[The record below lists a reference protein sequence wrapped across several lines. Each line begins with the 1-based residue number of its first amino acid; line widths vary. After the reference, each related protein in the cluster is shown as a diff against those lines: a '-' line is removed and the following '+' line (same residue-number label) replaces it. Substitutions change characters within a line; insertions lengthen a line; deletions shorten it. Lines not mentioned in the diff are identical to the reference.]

1 MSGAGRRVGIV
12 LRRCLGGANCEG
24 MQSSGQVEDRFP
36 GRPGL
41 NEITQILDGVYERKP
56 SHFPSSELFS
66 EGWMLRLVLD
76 WYSKDVNRATTEKH
90 TLHFCE
96 NSRWFSEAGLRSP
109 LKDDCAQADG
119 VIGDFEIRD
128 GTKSGIRVQPD
139 AAQFVVVEAKMGSK
153 LAKRTKDHREY
164 DQVTRS
170 ILCAC
175 FEAANGGVLPGA
187 LPAGIRVI
195 VVGPDELFSKDDN
208 AQRLKQEGDASFL
221 RRADE
226 KLAKGPWSKGA
237 DRHLVGAYLDRV
249 KAVAVSWKEV
259 IDEISCVQPA
269 IADRFTKFY
278 ESCCVANR
286 LFPQAK

>member
-1 MSGAGRRVGIV
+1 
-12 LRRCLGGANCEG
+12 
-24 MQSSGQVEDRFP
+24 
-36 GRPGL
+36 
-41 NEITQILDGVYERKP
+41 
-56 SHFPSSELFS
+56 
-66 EGWMLRLVLD
+66 MLRLVLD

-109 LKDDCAQADG
+109 LKGDCAQADG

-128 GTKSGIRVQPD
+128 GTKSGIRVKQD

-153 LAKRTKDHREY
+153 LAKGTKEHREY

-175 FEAANGGVLPGA
+175 FEAANGGVLPDA

-208 AQRLKQEGDASFL
+208 AQRLKQDGDTSFL
-221 RRADE
+221 RRAGE
-226 KLAKGPWSKGA
+226 KLTKGPWSKGA
-237 DRHLVGAYLDRV
+237 DRHLIGAYLDRV

-259 IDEISCVQPA
+259 IDEIACVQPA
-269 IADRFTKFY
+269 IAVRFTKFY
-278 ESCCVANR
+278 ESCRVANR
-286 LFPQAK
+286 LFPLAK